1 MQSAVVESIIEE
13 GGFMI
18 FKKTLR
24 IVLSASALIAAASSS
39 AWSGDAST
47 GKAIYDKQCAS
58 CHGADGKGN
67 PAMIKALG
75 DKGMNITTKEVKAMK
90 DEQIIKIIVEGA
102 GKMPPS
108 KNLSAQE
115 QKELVSFT
123 RSLAK

>member
-1 MQSAVVESIIEE
+1 L
-13 GGFMI
+13 
-18 FKKTLR
+18 KTLR
-24 IVLSASALIAAASSS
+24 LLLGGCSLGLVVSASAWAGEAQ
-39 AWSGDAST
+39 SG
-47 GKAIYDKQCAS
+47 KEIYDKQCVA

-75 DKGMNITTKEVKAMK
+75 EKGMNITTKEVKAMK
-90 DEQIIKIIVEGA
+90 DEQILKIIVEGA

-115 QKELVSFT
+115 QKQLLSFT